1 MRCIGAV
8 TTAATLAL
16 ILGLTSP
23 LQGQVGTSTDI
34 ITGLVTDENGTPLAG
49 AIVEALSL
57 ETQIVRRATTDGR
70 GRYTILFPDGG
81 GQYQMT
87 ARYLGRQPQQATL
100 ERYADE
106 DRFTWNARLAPLAIT
121 LAPVTVHPPPRAVRA
136 PDVPTPGST
145 ERALSPELVAR
156 LPLEDTDLNLLATLV
171 PGVVGIGATDST
183 AAAFSV
189 AGLRSDANAVTL
201 DGLNI
206 GTSSLPQEGLRTTRI
221 VTSTYDVSRGA
232 FSGGLVAATTRGGAN
247 MTQGSASYGLRDQS
261 LALDADESSPFTRG
275 YTQNQLSGGLGGPLV
290 RDRLFLFASGQAR
303 LRDDAQMSL
312 LDATPTDLE
321 RLGVRPDS
329 VARFLA
335 ALQGMGLSPTSVQPS
350 DTRTTDNLT
359 SLVRV
364 DYIAS
369 NSHTITLRGDWRWGS
384 QDPSRIQPLSLPQV
398 GGSTNNSGGGVMAT
412 VTSRFGMHIINE
424 AKVYPNVSHQD
435 GEPFTVLP
443 SGRVLLASDL
453 SGGQPGVA
461 VGTLVFGGNAGLPSG
476 TRSTSLEVADELSF
490 MPGTGV
496 HRLKLGASAQA
507 THSTTQPA
515 ANRLGTFTYN
525 SLADLEADQP
535 ASFSRALVVPARAA
549 SSRDYAAYAADVWR
563 ASPALQL
570 TYGVRLEGSHLE
582 NPPPFN
588 PAIATDF
595 GRNTAL
601 LPYEW
606 HLSPRAGFTWTLGA
620 MAGARD
626 TSARRSGSFGAGGAG
641 GAGAAGAQPAFII
654 RGGAGEF
661 RSPIPTGLV
670 ASAQSATGLMGSA
683 VELICIG
690 GGVPVPDWS
699 AYAADT
705 AAIPDNCAT
714 AGGGPPLAPE
724 TRPVVLFA
732 DNYQAPRAW
741 RATLGV
747 QRNLTRLLHFS
758 IDAGYTRGV
767 HQYGFTDL
775 NLVTT
780 PQFVLGNEHNR
791 PVYVAPSNIVPAT
804 GAMSLAASRRDTT
817 FGQVLEIGS
826 DLGSEAKQL
835 TVSLGGVTRR
845 GVVLQ
850 ASYTWNQSRD
860 QLSASRFGASG
871 FAAATTAGDP
881 NVREWAPSDF
891 DRRHALLGV
900 VTYPFGTSLEITGI
914 GRVTSGAPF
923 TPLVGGD
930 INGDGARNDRA
941 FVFDPAG
948 ATSESAAMA
957 RLLAA
962 ADPRIADCL
971 RQQIG
976 TVAARNSCRGPWQ
989 ATFDLQVNY
998 RPSILRLQ
1006 RRLTVSVSTINLLRG
1021 VDELLHGVNGAHGWG
1036 LTLQPD
1042 PTLMYVTGFDSS
1054 ARHFLYAVNE
1064 RFGATG
1070 RGANAFRAP
1079 FQIGIQAHLTIGP
1092 DRQQA
1097 ALDAL
1102 RGFGGGMGRGG
1113 FGGAGFAGGGRGGGG
1128 AGPGR
1133 FGMAARLDSIL
1144 PNPPAQVLALRD
1156 SIVLTAEQVTTLE
1169 AARDS
1174 LASELRVIGDSIR
1187 GAAGGLDASSDRQA
1201 VLARVRAQFA
1211 LARDAVTRALHA
1223 VRKALTPQQW
1233 DRVPESIRNPQFGP
1247 RAR

>member
-1 MRCIGAV
+1 MRCAGA
-8 TTAATLAL
+8 TAILLAL
-16 ILGLTSP
+16 LLTGPPS
-23 LQGQVGTSTDI
+23 LHGQVGATTDI
-34 ITGLVTDENGTPLAG
+34 LTGTVTDESGAPLPG
-49 AIVEALSL
+49 VIIEAMSL
-57 ETQIVRRATTDGR
+57 ETQIVRRATTDAR

-87 ARYLGRQPQQATL
+87 ARYLGRQPQQTTL
-100 ERYADE
+100 QRYADE
-106 DRFTWNARLAPLAIT
+106 DRFLWNPQLPPVAIT

-171 PGVVGIGATDST
+171 PGVVGIAATDST
-183 AAAFSV
+183 GAAFSV

-206 GTSSLPQEGLRTTRI
+206 GTSSLPQEGLRATRI

-247 MTQGSASYGLRDQS
+247 MVQGSSAYALRDQS
-261 LALDADESSPFTRG
+261 LAVDADESSPFTRG
-275 YTQNQLSGGLGGPLV
+275 YTQNQVSGGLGGPLV
-290 RDRLFLFASGQAR
+290 RDRLFFFASGQAR

-335 ALQGMGLSPTSVQPS
+335 ALQGMGVSPASVLPT

-359 SLVRV
+359 SLVRL

-412 VTSRFGMHIINE
+412 VTSRFGTHIINE

-453 SGGQPGVA
+453 SGSQLGVA
-461 VGTLVFGGNAGLPSG
+461 VGTLVFGGNAALPSG
-476 TRSTSLEVADELSF
+476 SRSTSLEIADELSF

-496 HRLKLGASAQA
+496 HRFKLGASAQT

-515 ANRLGTFTYN
+515 ANRLGTFIYN

-535 ASFSRALVVPARAA
+535 ASFSRALVVAARAA

-570 TYGVRLEGSHLE
+570 TYGVRLEGSRLG

-601 LPYEW
+601 FPHEW

-620 MAGARD
+620 M
-626 TSARRSGSFGAGGAG
+626 G
-641 GAGAAGAQPAFII
+641 GAGAGGTRDTTARRSLFGAGAGAQPAFII

-661 RSPIPTGLV
+661 RSPIPAGLV
-670 ASAQSATGLMGSA
+670 ASAQSATGLAGSA
-683 VELICIG
+683 TELICIG
-690 GGVPVPDWS
+690 SGVPVPDWS

-705 AAIPDNCAT
+705 VAIPDSCAS
-714 AGGGPPLAPE
+714 GGPPVAPE
-724 TRPVVLFA
+724 TRPVVVFGP
-732 DNYQAPRAW
+732 NYQAPRAW
-741 RATLGV
+741 RGTLGV
-747 QRNLTRLLHFS
+747 QRNLSRLLHLS
-758 IDAGYTRGV
+758 VDAGYTRGV

-775 NLVTT
+775 NLVAT

-791 PVYVAPSNIVPAT
+791 PVYVAPADIVPAT
-804 GAMSLAASRRDTT
+804 GAVSLAASRRDTV
-817 FGQVLEIGS
+817 FGQVLEVGS

-850 ASYTWNQSRD
+850 ASYTWSNSRD

-900 VTYPFGTSLEITGI
+900 VTYPFGTTLEVTGI
-914 GRVTSGAPF
+914 GRLTSGAPF

-962 ADPRIADCL
+962 ADPRVADCL

-976 TVAARNSCRGPWQ
+976 AVAARNSCRGPWQ

-1042 PTLMYVTGFDSS
+1042 PTLLYVTGFDSS
-1054 ARHFLYAVNE
+1054 ARQFLYAVNE

-1079 FQIGIQAHLTIGP
+1079 FQVGIQAHLTIGP

-1102 RGFGGGMGRGG
+1102 RGFGGGNGGRVGRG
-1113 FGGAGFAGGGRGGGG
+1113 AGG

-1133 FGMAARLDSIL
+1133 FGMGARLDSIL

-1169 AARDS
+1169 AVRDS
-1174 LASELRVIGDSIR
+1174 LASELRTIGDSIR
-1187 GAAGGLDASSDRQA
+1187 GTAATLNQSSDRQA
-1201 VLARVRAQFA
+1201 VGAQIRAQFA
-1211 LARDAVTRALHA
+1211 LARDAEARALDA
-1223 VRKALTPQQW
+1223 VHRALTPEQW
-1233 DRVPESIRNPQFGP
+1233 NRLPDSIRNP
-1247 RAR
+1247 RSNTRN

>member
-8 TTAATLAL
+8 AAAAILAL
-16 ILGLTSP
+16 LLLTGP

-34 ITGLVTDENGTPLAG
+34 ITGLVTDENGAPLAG
-49 AIVEALSL
+49 VIVEATSL
-57 ETQIVRRATTDGR
+57 ETQIVRRATTDPR

-87 ARYLGRQPQQATL
+87 ARYLGRQPQQTTL
-100 ERYADE
+100 QRYADE
-106 DRFTWNARLAPLAIT
+106 DRFLWNPQLPPVAIT
-121 LAPVTVHPPPRAVRA
+121 LAPITVHPPPRPVRA

-145 ERALSPELVAR
+145 ERALTPELVAR

-171 PGVVGIGATDST
+171 PGVIGIGATDST

-206 GTSSLPQEGLRTTRI
+206 STSSVPQEGLRTTRV

-247 MTQGSASYGLRDQS
+247 MIQGSSSYALRDQS
-261 LALDADESSPFTRG
+261 LAMDADESSPFTRG

-290 RDRLFLFASGQAR
+290 RDRLFIFASGQAR

-335 ALQGMGLSPTSVQPS
+335 ALQGMGLSPTSVQSS

-424 AKVYPNVSHQD
+424 AKVYPSVSHQD
-435 GEPFTVLP
+435 GQPFTVLP

-453 SGGQPGVA
+453 SGNQPGVA

-476 TRSTSLEVADELSF
+476 SRSTSLEVADELSF

-496 HRLKLGASAQA
+496 HRFKLGASAQT

-535 ASFSRALVVPARAA
+535 ASFSRALVVAARAA
-549 SSRDYAAYAADVWR
+549 TSRDYAAYAADVWR

-570 TYGVRLEGSHLE
+570 TYGVRLEGSRLG
-582 NPPPFN
+582 NPPPVN
-588 PAIATDF
+588 PDIATDF

-601 LPYEW
+601 LPHEW

-620 MAGARD
+620 M
-626 TSARRSGSFGAGGAG
+626 GGAG
-641 GAGAAGAQPAFII
+641 AGAQPAFII

-670 ASAQSATGLMGSA
+670 ASAQSATGLTGSA

-705 AAIPDNCAT
+705 AAIPDSCAT
-714 AGGGPPLAPE
+714 GGGGPPLAPE

-747 QRNLTRLLHFS
+747 QRNLTRLLHLS
-758 IDAGYTRGV
+758 VDAGYTRGV

-775 NLVTT
+775 NLVAT
-780 PQFVLGNEHNR
+780 PRFVLGNEHNR
-791 PVYVAPSNIVPAT
+791 PVYVAPSDIVPAT
-804 GAMSLAASRRDTT
+804 GAVSLAASRRDTV

-850 ASYTWNQSRD
+850 ASYTWSQSRD
-860 QLSASRFGASG
+860 QLSASRFGAPG

-900 VTYPFGTSLEITGI
+900 VTYPFGTSLEVTGI
-914 GRVTSGAPF
+914 GRLTSGAPF

-948 ATSESAAMA
+948 TTSESAAMA

-962 ADPRIADCL
+962 ADPGIAACL

-989 ATFDLQVNY
+989 ATFDLQINY

-1042 PTLMYVTGFDSS
+1042 PTLVYVTGFDSS
-1054 ARHFLYAVNE
+1054 ARQFLYAVNE

-1079 FQIGIQAHLTIGP
+1079 FQIGIQAHLTIGA

-1102 RGFGGGMGRGG
+1102 RGFGGGMGGRGGG
-1113 FGGAGFAGGGRGGGG
+1113 FGGAGLGGGGRGGRGGGG
-1128 AGPGR
+1128 GGPGR

-1156 SIVLTAEQVTTLE
+1156 SIVLTADQVTTLE

-1174 LASELRVIGDSIR
+1174 LASELRVMGDSMR
-1187 GAAGGLDASSDRQA
+1187 SAAGGLDASGDRQA

-1211 LARDAVTRALHA
+1211 LARDAVTRALDA
-1223 VRKALTPQQW
+1223 VRSALTPEQW
-1233 DRVPESIRNPQFGP
+1233 SRVPESIRNPQFGP
-1247 RAR
+1247 RAGPRAPANNPD